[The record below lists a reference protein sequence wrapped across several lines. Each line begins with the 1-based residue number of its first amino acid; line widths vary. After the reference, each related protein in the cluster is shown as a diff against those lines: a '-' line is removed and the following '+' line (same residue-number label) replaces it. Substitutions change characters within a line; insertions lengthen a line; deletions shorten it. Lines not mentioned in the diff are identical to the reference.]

1 MRLKPGVSLRGVK
14 PETVAGM
21 HIADGVCNDRFY
33 ELVITSVTDGKH
45 SPNSLHYVGYAF
57 DMRTRDLSQVDKKN
71 LAVDLREALGQE
83 FDVVVE
89 KTHIHV
95 EFQPKGEA

>member
-1 MRLKPGVSLRGVK
+1 
-14 PETVAGM
+14 M

>member
-1 MRLKPGVSLRGVK
+1 
-14 PETVAGM
+14 
-21 HIADGVCNDRFY
+21 
-33 ELVITSVTDGKH
+33 
-45 SPNSLHYVGYAF
+45 
-57 DMRTRDLSQVDKKN
+57 MRTRDLSQVDKKN